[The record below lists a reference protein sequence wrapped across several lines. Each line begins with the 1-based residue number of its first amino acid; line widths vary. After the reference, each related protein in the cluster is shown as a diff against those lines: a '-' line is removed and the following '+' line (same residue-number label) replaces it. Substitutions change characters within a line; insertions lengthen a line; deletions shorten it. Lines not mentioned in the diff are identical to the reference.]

1 MMKSKMTSVL
11 LAGLLSISFG
21 SAFAAGE
28 SSTGPVK
35 PETGGVQS
43 GSAMPPG
50 THPAAPAGSTTKNAD
65 SSKKADAYGRSSDS
79 GAGKS
84 TDGGTTGSAVG
95 KTGGPNKNG
104 PNGTG
109 GGAAGSD
116 DN

>member
-1 MMKSKMTSVL
+1 MMKSKMTSL
-11 LAGLLSISFG
+11 MLAGLLSISFG

-28 SSTGPVK
+28 SGTGPVK

-50 THPAAPAGSTTKNAD
+50 SHPAPPSGST
-65 SSKKADAYGRSSDS
+65 KKADAYGRSSDS

>member
-1 MMKSKMTSVL
+1 MMKSKMTNLVL
-11 LAGLLSISFG
+11 ASLLSISFG
-21 SAFAAGE
+21 SAFAASGT

-50 THPAAPAGSTTKNAD
+50 EHPAPPSGGTQSDTRPGANAN
-65 SSKKADAYGRSSDS
+65 GRATGS

-84 TDGGTTGSAVG
+84 VDGGDTGSAVG
-95 KTGGPNKNG
+95 KTGGPGKNG

>member
-1 MMKSKMTSVL
+1 MMKSKMTSLVL
-11 LAGLLSISFG
+11 TGLLSISCM
-21 SAFAAGE
+21 SAFAASGE
-28 SSTGPVK
+28 SNNGPIK
-35 PETGGVQS
+35 PETGGATQS

-50 THPAAPAGSTTKNAD
+50 THPSAPSGSSTSGAKTP
-65 SSKKADAYGRSSDS
+65 DAYGRGTGT

-84 TDGGTTGSAVG
+84 VDGGTTGSAVG

-109 GGAAGSD
+109 GGTGGSG

>member
-1 MMKSKMTSVL
+1 MIKSKMTSLV
-11 LAGLLSISFG
+11 LAGLLTASFG
-21 SAFAAGE
+21 SAFAASDT

-35 PETGGVQS
+35 PETGGTHS

-50 THPAAPAGSTTKNAD
+50 SHPTSPSGSTG
-65 SSKKADAYGRSSDS
+65 ADATGRATGS

-84 TDGGTTGSAVG
+84 VDGGTTGSSAG
-95 KTGGPNKNG
+95 KTGGPGKNG

-109 GGAAGSD
+109 AGAAGGD

>member
-1 MMKSKMTSVL
+1 MMKSKTTSLL

-28 SSTGPVK
+28 SGTGPIK
-35 PETGGVQS
+35 PETGGAHT
-43 GSAMPPG
+43 GSAMQPGG
-50 THPAAPAGSTTKNAD
+50 THATSP
-65 SSKKADAYGRSSDS
+65 SKTKADAHGRSSDK
-79 GAGKS
+79 GAGGS
-84 TDGGTTGSAVG
+84 AEGGITGSAVG

-109 GGAAGSD
+109 GSASGSD

>member
-1 MMKSKMTSVL
+1 MMKSKMTNLVL
-11 LAGLLSISFG
+11 ASLLSISFG
-21 SAFAAGE
+21 SAFAAS

-43 GSAMPPG
+43 GSALPPG
-50 THPAAPAGSTTKNAD
+50 SHPTAPSGST
-65 SSKKADAYGRSSDS
+65 KADANGRSSDS

-84 TDGGTTGSAVG
+84 VDGGTTGSSVG
-95 KTGGPNKNG
+95 KTGGPGKNG

>member
-1 MMKSKMTSVL
+1 MMKSKTTNLL
-11 LAGLLSISFG
+11 LAGLLSLSFG
-21 SAFAAGE
+21 SAFAASGT
-28 SSTGPVK
+28 SSTGPVQ

-43 GSAMPPG
+43 GSAVPPG
-50 THPAAPAGSTTKNAD
+50 THPAPASGSTKAAPNAN
-65 SSKKADAYGRSSDS
+65 GRATGS

-84 TDGGTTGSAVG
+84 VDGGTTGSSVG
-95 KTGGPNKNG
+95 KTGAPGKNG

>member
-1 MMKSKMTSVL
+1 MMKSKMTSL
-11 LAGLLSISFG
+11 MLAGLLSISFG

-28 SSTGPVK
+28 SGTGPIK

-50 THPAAPAGSTTKNAD
+50 THPTPSSGST
-65 SSKKADAYGRSSDS
+65 KKADAYGRSSDE

-84 TDGGTTGSAVG
+84 ADGGTTGSAVG

-109 GGAAGSD
+109 GGAAGSP

>member
-1 MMKSKMTSVL
+1 MMKSKMTSL
-11 LAGLLSISFG
+11 FLAGLLSISFG

-28 SSTGPVK
+28 SGTGPVK
-35 PETGGVQS
+35 PETGGAQS

-50 THPAAPAGSTTKNAD
+50 THPAAPDGST
-65 SSKKADAYGRSSDS
+65 KKADAYGRSSES

-84 TDGGTTGSAVG
+84 VDGGTTGSAVG

-109 GGAAGSD
+109 GGASGSD

>member
-1 MMKSKMTSVL
+1 MMKSKMTSL
-11 LAGLLSISFG
+11 FLAGLLSISFG

-28 SSTGPVK
+28 AGSGPVK
-35 PETGGVQS
+35 PETGGVQ

-50 THPAAPAGSTTKNAD
+50 TNPSAPDGST
-65 SSKKADAYGRSSDS
+65 KKADAYGRSSDA

>member
-1 MMKSKMTSVL
+1 MMKSKTTSLL

-28 SSTGPVK
+28 SGTGPVK
-35 PETGGVQS
+35 PETGGAQT

-50 THPAAPAGSTTKNAD
+50 GATSAPSGST
-65 SSKKADAYGRSSDS
+65 KADAYGRSSEA

-84 TDGGTTGSAVG
+84 KDGGITGSAVG
-95 KTGGPNKNG
+95 KPGGPNKNG

-109 GGAAGSD
+109 GGASGSD

>member
-1 MMKSKMTSVL
+1 MMKSKTTSLL

-35 PETGGVQS
+35 PETGGAHT

-50 THPAAPAGSTTKNAD
+50 GTPSAPSGST
-65 SSKKADAYGRSSDS
+65 KADAYGRSSDA

-84 TDGGTTGSAVG
+84 AEGGITGSAVG

-109 GGAAGSD
+109 GGASGSD

>member
-1 MMKSKMTSVL
+1 MMKSKMTSLVL
-11 LAGLLSISFG
+11 TGLLSISCM
-21 SAFAAGE
+21 SAFAASGE
-28 SSTGPVK
+28 SNTGPAK
-35 PETGGVQS
+35 PETGGATQS

-50 THPAAPAGSTTKNAD
+50 TNPSAPTGSKD
-65 SSKKADAYGRSSDS
+65 ADAYGRGTGT

-84 TDGGTTGSAVG
+84 VDGGDTGSAVG

-109 GGAAGSD
+109 GGASGSD

>member
-1 MMKSKMTSVL
+1 MMKSKTTNFL
-11 LAGLLSISFG
+11 LAGLLSLSFG
-21 SAFAAGE
+21 SAFAAS

-43 GSAMPPG
+43 GSAVPPG
-50 THPAAPAGSTTKNAD
+50 THPAPPSGST
-65 SSKKADAYGRSSDS
+65 KADATGRASDS

-84 TDGGTTGSAVG
+84 VDGGTTGSSVG
-95 KTGGPNKNG
+95 KAGGPGKNG

>member
-1 MMKSKMTSVL
+1 MMKSKTTNFL
-11 LAGLLSISFG
+11 LAGLLSLSFG
-21 SAFAAGE
+21 SAFAAS

-43 GSAMPPG
+43 GSAVPPG
-50 THPAAPAGSTTKNAD
+50 THPAPPSGST
-65 SSKKADAYGRSSDS
+65 KADATGRASDS

-84 TDGGTTGSAVG
+84 VDGGTTGSSVG
-95 KTGGPNKNG
+95 KTGGPAKNG

>member
-1 MMKSKMTSVL
+1 MKSKTTSLL

-28 SSTGPVK
+28 SSTGPID
-35 PETGGVQS
+35 PQTGGKHT
-43 GSAMPPG
+43 SAGMQPDG
-50 THPAAPAGSTTKNAD
+50 THATKP
-65 SSKKADAYGRSSDS
+65 SKTKADAHGRSSDN
-79 GAGKS
+79 GAGGS
-84 TDGGTTGSAVG
+84 AEGGITGSAVG

-109 GGAAGSD
+109 GSASGSP